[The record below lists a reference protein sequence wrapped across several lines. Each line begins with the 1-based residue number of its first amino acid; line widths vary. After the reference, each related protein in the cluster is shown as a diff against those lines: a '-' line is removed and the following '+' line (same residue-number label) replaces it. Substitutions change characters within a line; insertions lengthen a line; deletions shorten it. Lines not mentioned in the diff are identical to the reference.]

1 MNNFILFSALAYL
14 VGTIPSAFFL
24 GKLNGI
30 DIRTTGSKSTT
41 STNLSRALGWR
52 WALVSGII
60 DALKAM
66 FIVNLA
72 LRSFSGYELVF
83 ISLMPLLGNTLP
95 FYLKFKGGKGGA
107 TFFGIVASL
116 ASFQYLMVRLL
127 IFVLIVRVFKKTSVA
142 NLSFAWIMAVLL
154 YLDFGYY
161 YGIIGFGSALLITFA
176 LRENIKRLLGAT
188 EPETKFKW

>member
-1 MNNFILFSALAYL
+1 MDNLIFFSFVSYFL
-14 VGTIPSAFFL
+14 GSIPSAFFL

-30 DIRTTGSKSTT
+30 DIRKIGSESTT

-52 WALVSGII
+52 WALISGIL

-66 FIVNLA
+66 AIVSLA
-72 LRSFSGYELVF
+72 IKNFSGYELVL

-107 TFFGIVASL
+107 TFFGIVAGL
-116 ASFQYLMVRLL
+116 ADFQYLVTRLL
-127 IFVLIVRVFKKTSVA
+127 FFVFLVKVFKRTSVA
-142 NLSFAWIMAVLL
+142 NLLFVWIMTALL

-161 YGIIGFGSALLITFA
+161 YGIIGLGSALLISFA
-176 LRENIKRLLGAT
+176 LRKNIKRLLGKT
-188 EPETKFKW
+188 EPETKLKW